1 MESEDAY
8 FELNPRISWILKRK
22 TKRDNENNVQ
32 IDITII
38 QLNSIQ
44 LLLVSVLSQQPSGSQ
59 QEEHN
64 REIQITKDN
73 KQDIGKGK
81 GKVLPTT
88 GHEGPGGSRGIAL
101 SLTLALDGGG
111 WSTPRPGRFTPG
123 KETRYPFYRRLGG
136 PQGRSGRLRKISPPP
151 GFDPRTVQHIESRYT
166 DCAIPAQKTV
176 HSCIKQNLN
185 KQRVLK

>member
-1 MESEDAY
+1 VESEDAY

-64 REIQITKDN
+64 REKQITKDN

-81 GKVLPTT
+81 GKVLPRT

-111 WSTPRPGRFTPG
+111 WSTPRPGRFTPL
-123 KETRYPFYRRLGG
+123 KETR
-136 PQGRSGRLRKISPPP
+136 
-151 GFDPRTVQHIESRYT
+151 
-166 DCAIPAQKTV
+166 
-176 HSCIKQNLN
+176 
-185 KQRVLK
+185 